1 MKRFPIRLAAL
12 AIAAALFGFGAAYLV
27 LQTTAQQGPGPGLAA
42 PPAPRLLREGQTAPD
57 FALETLDGRT
67 VRLADFRGKR
77 VLINFWASW
86 CAPCVVETPDLVAA
100 NRALRETNRDIVFLG
115 IATQD
120 APADVQRFTETRDVD
135 YTIVLDPKGVV
146 GNAYGV
152 FGLPATFFL
161 DESGKVRRIVAGAIT
176 RERVLAEF
184 Q

>member
-1 MKRFPIRLAAL
+1 MNRFPTRLVVLAAM
-12 AIAAALFGFGAAYLV
+12 AALFGFGAAFLV
-27 LQTTAQQGPGPGLAA
+27 LQTTNPSNAPGLTA
-42 PPAPRLLREGQTAPD
+42 PPAPRLLREGQSAPE

-77 VLINFWASW
+77 ILINFWASW

-100 NRALRETNRDIVFLG
+100 NRALREANRDIIFLG
-115 IATQD
+115 VATQD
-120 APADVQRFTETRDVD
+120 APADVQRFTETRNVD
-135 YTIVLDPKGVV
+135 YAILLDPKGVV

-152 FGLPATFFL
+152 FGLPATFFV
-161 DESGKVRRIVAGAIT
+161 DETGIVRRIVSGAIT

>member
-1 MKRFPIRLAAL
+1 MNRFPTRLVVLAL
-12 AIAAALFGFGAAYLV
+12 VAALFGFGAAYLV
-27 LQTTAQQGPGPGLAA
+27 LQSNAPANPAGGIA
-42 PPAPRLLREGQTAPD
+42 PPAARLLREGQAAPE
-57 FALETLDGRT
+57 FALETLDGKT

-86 CAPCVVETPDLVAA
+86 CGPCVAETPDLVAA
-100 NRALRETNRDIVFLG
+100 HRQLRDSGRDVVFLG

-120 APADVQRFTETRDVD
+120 APADAQRFTESRNVD
-135 YTIVLDPKGVV
+135 YPIILDPKGLV

-152 FGLPATFFL
+152 FGLPATFFV
-161 DESGKVRRIVAGAIT
+161 DEGGTVRRIVSGAIT

>member
-1 MKRFPIRLAAL
+1 MNRFPTRLIALAAV
-12 AIAAALFGFGAAYLV
+12 AAFFGFGAAFLV
-27 LQTTAQQGPGPGLAA
+27 LQTTNPASGPGLTV
-42 PPAPRLLREGQTAPD
+42 PPAPRLLREGQAAPE
-57 FALETLDGRT
+57 FALETLDGKT
-67 VRLADFRGKR
+67 VRLANLRGKR

-100 NRALRETNRDIVFLG
+100 NRALREANRDIVFLG

-120 APADVQRFTETRDVD
+120 APADVQRFTETRNVD
-135 YTIVLDPKGVV
+135 YDILLDPKGVV

-152 FGLPATFFL
+152 FGLPATFFV
-161 DESGKVRRIVAGAIT
+161 DESGIVRRIVSGAIT